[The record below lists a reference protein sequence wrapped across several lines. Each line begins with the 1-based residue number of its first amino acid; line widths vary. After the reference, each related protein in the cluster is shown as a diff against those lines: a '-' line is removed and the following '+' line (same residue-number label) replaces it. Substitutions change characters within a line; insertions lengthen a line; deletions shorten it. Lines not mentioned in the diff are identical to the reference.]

1 MINGVAV
8 SSITRIPPCT
18 DEQSS
23 CQQKCLHNR
32 GNFSF
37 SSINPTALIGPT
49 GPQGTPGVQGASA
62 AQGVQGSQGFQGA
75 TGAGT
80 QGVQGFQG
88 TIGATGPQGTQG
100 VTGAGTQGVQ
110 GFQGTQGTQGF
121 QGAIGTGTQGTQG
134 FQGTAGITGTQG
146 NQGFQGTAGTG
157 TQGNQGFQGTAGAT
171 GPQGVQGS
179 PGSQGETVT
188 GQVFPR
194 SICFML
200 AQGTAASVGANKTN
214 EIVIERDGII
224 TKAFIHAKGAPSGSA
239 LIVDINVN
247 GTSIW
252 SVVQANRL
260 QLAADATD
268 GTQVSFD
275 TVNVVEG
282 DVFSIDVD
290 QVGSST
296 PGQDISVQLLLLIQ
310 NN

>member
-49 GPQGTPGVQGASA
+49 GPQGTP
-62 AQGVQGSQGFQGA
+62 GVQGSQGFQGA

-134 FQGTAGITGTQG
+134 FQGTAGI
-146 NQGFQGTAGTG
+146 TG